1 MTKNIV
7 FDFGEVLFS
16 WNPPALIRQFFP
28 ELATSEE
35 AAAALGKQIF
45 SHPDWLSFDQGL
57 LSLQEIM
64 ALTTARLH
72 LPAASV
78 EAMMALLGDRLQP
91 IASNVAVLRQLA
103 AKRDAALANGQT
115 PPVRLYFL
123 SNMPAPYSRVLEQRH
138 DFIACFDG
146 GVFSGDVLLV
156 KPNPAIYQLL
166 QTRYALA
173 PERTVF
179 IDDLPANAQAANAQG
194 WTGLH
199 LPTPNGLPNLLAAYL

>member
-1 MTKNIV
+1 MTTNLV

-28 ELATSEE
+28 ELATSDE

-45 SHPDWLSFDQGL
+45 SHADWLSFDQGL
-57 LSLQEIM
+57 LRLDQIM
-64 ALTTARLH
+64 AQTTARLG

-78 EAMMALLGDRLQP
+78 EALMAHIGERLQP
-91 IASNVAVLRQLA
+91 IECNVEVLRQLA
-103 AKRDAALANGQT
+103 ARRDTALASGRA

-138 DFIACFDG
+138 DFVAWFDG
-146 GVFSGDVLLV
+146 GVFSGDALLV
-156 KPNPAIYQLL
+156 KPAPAIYQLP
-166 QTRYALA
+166 QTRYALEPA
-173 PERTVF
+173 HTVF
-179 IDDLPANAQAANAQG
+179 IDDSSVNAHAASTLG

-199 LPTPNGLPNLLAAYL
+199 LPTPSRLSMLLKAYL

>member
-28 ELATSEE
+28 ELATSDE

-45 SHPDWLSFDQGL
+45 SHADWLSFDQGL
-57 LSLQEIM
+57 LSLDQIM
-64 ALTTARLH
+64 AQTTARLG

-78 EAMMALLGDRLQP
+78 EALMAQIGERLQP
-91 IASNVAVLRQLA
+91 ILGNVEVLRQLA
-103 AKRDAALANGQT
+103 AKRDTALAMGRT

-123 SNMPAPYSRVLEQRH
+123 SNMPVPYSRVLEQRH
-138 DFIACFDG
+138 DFVGWFDG
-146 GVFSGDVLLV
+146 GVFSGDALLV
-156 KPNPAIYQLL
+156 KPQPAIYQLL

-173 PERTVF
+173 PAHTIFV
-179 IDDLPANAQAANAQG
+179 DDSSANAQAASTLG

-199 LPTPNGLPNLLAAYL
+199 LPTPSGLPKLLEAYL